1 VLTLLE
7 GIEGL
12 GGHAPDRVYLK
23 CSMKLQGG
31 GPPPGPRAE
40 LGLVQRGAVLCGA
53 TYEVGQA
60 TGVAYP
66 AYRYLKLERGDPFEV
81 LS

>member
-31 GPPPGPRAE
+31 GPLLDQE
-40 LGLVQRGAVLCGA
+40 LSLA
-53 TYEVGQA
+53 
-60 TGVAYP
+60 
-66 AYRYLKLERGDPFEV
+66 
-81 LS
+81 

>member
-12 GGHAPDRVYLK
+12 GGHAQDRVYLK

-31 GPPPGPRAE
+31 GPLLDQELSLAWSRGGPFS
-40 LGLVQRGAVLCGA
+40 
-53 TYEVGQA
+53 VGQPMRL
-60 TGVAYP
+60 G
-66 AYRYLKLERGDPFEV
+66 KQQV
-81 LS
+81 LPTQLIGT